1 MRFLTAGLVALGLMA
16 GARSAM
22 AAPSYQCTTALP
34 ALGNAISVAANTAT
48 SIWSY
53 NQYAQ
58 SLAIT
63 FATPP
68 CALATADGNLSW
80 YLGAGGWDFNSF
92 GDRVPGS
99 GLTITCTTAQTIYIA
114 ECH

>member
-68 CALATADGNLSW
+68 CALATAD
-80 YLGAGGWDFNSF
+80 
-92 GDRVPGS
+92 RVPGS
-99 GLTITCTTAQTIYIA
+99 GLTITCMTAQTIYIA